1 MFGLAD
7 LLYRQIRAGEEEAG
21 RVYEPVIGIVTSIDD
36 PSKLCR
42 VRVQFPCLSTT
53 DDAWW
58 ATVVS
63 PGAGNDR
70 GWFSL
75 PEIGDE
81 VLCVFEHGELHRP
94 VIIGQ
99 LWNGKD
105 KAIDKNDGAN
115 ERRVIKSKSG
125 STLILDDK
133 QEELTISDG
142 GGIGSI
148 KLSKDGVTF
157 TASQGSVNLQAQG
170 DLDIYAGEIAIKGT
184 TVGLYGKATGV
195 DASASATVKITGN
208 MVALKGATIDVNP
221 GGVPKAA
228 KCSGTVSG
236 DGDDPGAGG
245 GTAGGGSTS
254 GGGGGNSSSGGSN
267 SSSGGSNSSGGGT
280 STGTSGSGSGAGS
293 GGNPGGTAAP
303 QNQPVEERPPLD
315 VHQIEIKV
323 VNALDQP
330 AVGVYYQLVQPDGR
344 TRTGTTDGDG
354 MIKIDDIEK
363 PGDCTLTFP
372 DVDQQVPEGDKPA
385 PAGDQPPA
393 STSAA

>member
-7 LLYRQIRAGEEEAG
+7 ILYRQIRAGEEEAN
-21 RVYEPVIGIVTSIDD
+21 RVYEPVIGVVTSIDD

-42 VRVQFPCLSTT
+42 VRVQFPSLSTT

-63 PGAGNDR
+63 PGAGKDR

-75 PEIGDE
+75 PEVGDE
-81 VLCVFEHGELHRP
+81 VLCVFEHGEIHRP

-115 ERRVIKSKSG
+115 ERRVITSKSG
-125 STLILDDK
+125 SKLILDDK
-133 QEELTISDG
+133 EQELTISDG

-148 KLSKDGVTF
+148 KMSKDGVTF
-157 TASQGSVNLQAQG
+157 TSKQGDVALQAKG
-170 DLDIYAGEIAIKGT
+170 DLDIYAGEIQIKGT
-184 TVGLYGKATGV
+184 TVDLMGKSTGV
-195 DASASATVKITGN
+195 DGTAAAALKINGN
-208 MVALKGATIDVNP
+208 IVALKGATIDINP

-228 KCSGTVSG
+228 KCSGEVSG
-236 DGDDPGAGG
+236 DGENPGAGG
-245 GTAGGGSTS
+245 GTAGGGSGSGSGSGGGGGSGSGGS
-254 GGGGGNSSSGGSN
+254 GGGGGNGSGGP
-267 SSSGGSNSSGGGT
+267 SGGGT
-280 STGTSGSGSGAGS
+280 SPGSNGGAGGGSG
-293 GGNPGGTAAP
+293 TDAP

-323 VNALDQP
+323 INALDQP
-330 AVGVYYQLVQPDGR
+330 AVGVFYQLVQPDGR

-363 PGDCTLTFP
+363 PGDCQLTFP
-372 DVDQQVPEGDKPA
+372 DVDQQVPEGDKP
-385 PAGDQPPA
+385 PPA
-393 STSAA
+393 SAPPSSTTTAT